1 MLAVD
6 GWTFFLLALASFR
19 ITRLIVFDRITEF
32 IRRPFFAE
40 VVEKDETGREEIFLT
55 PKSGGLRGFF
65 GELLDCYWCTGFWVS
80 LFLILLYWF
89 FPQVAEPVI
98 LVFALAGA
106 AAIIEIVIGWFM
118 GE

>member
-32 IRRPFFAE
+32 IRRPFFDE
-40 VVEKDETGREEIFLT
+40 IVEKNEMGQEE
-55 PKSGGLRGFF
+55 
-65 GELLDCYWCTGFWVS
+65 ELLDCYWCTGFWVS
-80 LFLILLYWF
+80 LLLFLLYWF

-106 AAIIEIVIGWFM
+106 AAIIETVIGWFI